1 MAWVQTYQVVFSAL
15 GGVLRVPVLILGV
28 NWYAHVRG
36 ITVGIVSLVISPVP
50 APSSYSKLLQYE
62 SDTENPDHKNKKTI
76 IIAQIKITILEFD
89 LR

>member
-62 SDTENPDHKNKKTI
+62 SDTENPDHKNKT
-76 IIAQIKITILEFD
+76 IIAQIKITIH
-89 LR
+89 